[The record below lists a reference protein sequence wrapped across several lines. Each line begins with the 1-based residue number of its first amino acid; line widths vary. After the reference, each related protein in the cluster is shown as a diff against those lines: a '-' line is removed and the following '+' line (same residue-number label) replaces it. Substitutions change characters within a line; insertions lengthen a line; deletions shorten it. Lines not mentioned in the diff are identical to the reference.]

1 VAKETKRD
9 SRDRGEEREKD
20 GEGGGGLG
28 ESGGGGVT
36 LFVGVNELAEA
47 DSRNPEN
54 AARPARPRSA
64 AFPERA
70 RVTRDIKLIMRERSA
85 LAAAEAKRPALI
97 NPQTRRAADIAVPWR
112 KRDSSGA
119 SKRLPQRE

>member
-1 VAKETKRD
+1 MVGA
-9 SRDRGEEREKD
+9 G
-20 GEGGGGLG
+20 GEGWRGRGR
-28 ESGGGGVT
+28 GVT

-54 AARPARPRSA
+54 AARPARSRSA

-97 NPQTRRAADIAVPWR
+97 NSQTRRTLRTLRNSPGTGLPE
-112 KRDSSGA
+112 KRE
-119 SKRLPQRE
+119 RLAPLKGIISRR